1 VLVASRDIT
10 LRLPTMNTHKQPDAL
25 QLILR
30 QLNAIQAD
38 SAALKASNEALLANL
53 AEQENQHAQQ
63 ILELRQEIETIKTR
77 SAPVTTPALTR
88 TDTKAGQVRFKEL
101 FGSGLKPVTPPTASL
116 KDLPRTNRL
125 PDLPLFNSRQK
136 DIPAFVR
143 KLRYKLKGNAD

>member
-1 VLVASRDIT
+1 MT
-10 LRLPTMNTHKQPDAL
+10 THEQPDAL

-53 AEQENQHAQQ
+53 AEQENRHAQQ

-77 SAPVTTPALTR
+77 SAPVTTLALTR
-88 TDTKAGQVRFKEL
+88 TNTKAKQVRFKEL
-101 FGSGLKPVTPPTASL
+101 SRSGLKPVTPLTASL

-125 PDLPLFNSRQK
+125 PNPPLFNS
-136 DIPAFVR
+136 
-143 KLRYKLKGNAD
+143 